1 MSSRLRRPWARFSG
15 VSATITRRQ
24 LAPTPIFFSA
34 KAGPGAVVVDDEA
47 DAASA
52 NVGLAGRFDPHRR
65 ISTKASTKPMPTNH
79 VL

>member
-1 MSSRLRRPWARFSG
+1 MLSRFRRPWARFSG
-15 VSATITRRQ
+15 VSATSTRRQ

-34 KAGPGAVVVDDEA
+34 KARPGTVVDDD
-47 DAASA
+47 DAVSA

-65 ISTKASTKPMPTNH
+65 ISTKASTNPMPTSH